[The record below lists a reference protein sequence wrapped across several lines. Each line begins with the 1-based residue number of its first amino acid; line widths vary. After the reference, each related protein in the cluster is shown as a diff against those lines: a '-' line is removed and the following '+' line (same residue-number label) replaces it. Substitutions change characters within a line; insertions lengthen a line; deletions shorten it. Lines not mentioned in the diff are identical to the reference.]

1 MIQTGD
7 IVCTTYSID
16 PENPNWLQ
24 WLLSFGIRQVQC
36 FNDVDGKAFYTHTFF
51 MVDSTTTFEA
61 LWTYKNQNLYERY
74 SGQQILVGR
83 PKDLNKSDFYLAYY
97 YLYKKYAGRRYPALK
112 LPLFLLCPRLVK
124 YLPSKPVCSE
134 LTAKMLCKTGIM
146 DHCNGVTP
154 SYIADMIRNWGAFD
168 IIYEGECNGLLNRK

>member
-1 MIQTGD
+1 MIQAGD

-36 FNDVDGKAFYTHTFF
+36 FNDPDGKAFYTHTFF

>member
-1 MIQTGD
+1 
-7 IVCTTYSID
+7 
-16 PENPNWLQ
+16 
-24 WLLSFGIRQVQC
+24 
-36 FNDVDGKAFYTHTFF
+36 
-51 MVDSTTTFEA
+51 MVDHCTTFEA

>member
-1 MIQTGD
+1 MIQAGD
-7 IVCTTYSID
+7 IVCTTYSMD
-16 PENPNWLQ
+16 SENPNVLQ
-24 WLLSFGIRQVQC
+24 WLLSLGIRQVQC
-36 FNDVDGKAFYTHTFF
+36 FNDIDGKAFYTHTFF
-51 MVDSTTTFEA
+51 MVDHCTTFEA